1 MNTNNKAIDNIQK
14 LLTSCRGSL
23 IFTGGKYKLLIDDT
37 GTAVQTFD
45 EDNIVGSF
53 SLSLGGKEYKSNKVR
68 ATFFNNSRDMQGDF
82 AIVESQNFLAEDN
95 NLSLERSIELPF
107 TDQMERAL
115 MIATINMKQSR
126 QFLVFSFTSTIEGLR
141 AEVGDVVFISVE
153 SLGWNTLNSNQGK
166 KFKIMKLSIKSDDEV
181 DITAREYDDDV
192 YNFETIP
199 AEDTAPNTNLPNFS
213 L

>member
-1 MNTNNKAIDNIQK
+1 
-14 LLTSCRGSL
+14 
-23 IFTGGKYKLLIDDT
+23 
-37 GTAVQTFD
+37 
-45 EDNIVGSF
+45 
-53 SLSLGGKEYKSNKVR
+53 
-68 ATFFNNSRDMQGDF
+68 MQGDF
-82 AIVESQNFLAEDN
+82 AIVESQNFLIEDN

-126 QFLVFSFTSTIEGLR
+126 QSLVFSFTSTIEGLR

-199 AEDTAPNTNLPNFS
+199 A
-213 L
+213 